1 MRRIAVSLSV
11 LLMAALGAPASAL
24 AATAVPTA
32 PASAAPTAPAH
43 AAAAAPAGGI
53 EAMSCLSAKSCI
65 GLGYYASPVKGESAF
80 LRTWN
85 GAVWGPIYGGL
96 PASADDAFSSISC
109 TSAKF
114 CVAVGGRYASAVS
127 PILATWNGS
136 AWTQKVPPAPASSIK
151 NTALTRVSCA
161 NARSCLAV
169 GVYYATTNAPGTG
182 GELIEGF
189 IDSWNGTKWAASY
202 KTTSGRKGIQ
212 ATELNGI
219 SCRSATNC
227 VTVGTTYE
235 PIFTLQEL
243 TDNSYHPV
251 ALTWNGR
258 KWAASTAPIPSSGH
272 GILGSVSCWSVS
284 RCVAVGYYYGPGQ
297 LGSPNIGKTT
307 LMAERWNGAK
317 WSVAKLP
324 TPGRAPW
331 LSGVS
336 CVSASSCF
344 AVGAV
349 NGASS
354 IVDRSIA
361 DVWNG
366 KTWRAVAVA
375 TPKGGAGSTD
385 GYPNGFYLTDVTCA
399 AAKDC
404 VAFGWAGPLRDPIAL
419 TSFAELYAGSRLSNI
434 ADS

>member
-11 LLMAALGAPASAL
+11 LMMAALGAPATAL
-24 AATAVPTA
+24 AAT
-32 PASAAPTAPAH
+32 AAPTAPAH
-43 AAAAAPAGGI
+43 VAAAAPAGGI
-53 EAMSCLSAKSCI
+53 ETMSCLGAKSCI
-65 GLGYYASPVKGESAF
+65 GLGVYTSPVKGESAF

-85 GAVWGPIYGGL
+85 GAAWGPIYGAL

-114 CVAVGGRYASAVS
+114 CVAVGGRFASNGVF
-127 PILATWNGS
+127 PVLATWNGS
-136 AWTQKVPPAPASSIK
+136 AWKQTAPPAPASSIK
-151 NTALTRVSCA
+151 NTDLTSVSCA
-161 NARSCLAV
+161 NARSCVAI
-169 GVYYATTNAPGTG
+169 
-182 GELIEGF
+182 GEYNVTPSNPAYNDGQLPEGF
-189 IDSWNGTKWAASY
+189 IDLWNGTKWAASY

-227 VTVGTTYE
+227 VAVGTTYE

-272 GILGSVSCWSVS
+272 GILGGVSCWSVS
-284 RCVAVGYYYGPGQ
+284 RCLAVGYYYGPGQ
-297 LGSPNIGKTT
+297 LGYPNIGKTT
-307 LMAERWNGAK
+307 LIAERWNGAK

-331 LSGVS
+331 LNSVS
-336 CVSASSCF
+336 CLSTSSCV

-366 KTWRAVAVA
+366 KTWRAAAVA
-375 TPKGGAGSTD
+375 TPKGGAGSTH
-385 GYPNGFYLTDVTCA
+385 GYPNGFVLSDVTCA
-399 AAKDC
+399 AVKDC
-404 VAFGWAGPLRDPIAL
+404 VAFGWAGPLQDPVAL
-419 TSFAELYAGSRLSNI
+419 TPFAELYAGSRLSNI

>member
-1 MRRIAVSLSV
+1 MRRLAVSLSV
-11 LLMAALGAPASAL
+11 LLMAALGAPATAL
-24 AATAVPTA
+24 AATT
-32 PASAAPTAPAH
+32 APTAPAH
-43 AAAAAPAGGI
+43 AAAAAAPGGI

-65 GLGYYASPVKGESAF
+65 GVGVYTSPVKGESAF

-85 GAVWGPIYGGL
+85 GAAWGPIYGGL
-96 PASADDAFSSISC
+96 PASADDSLSSISC

-114 CVAVGGRYASAVS
+114 CVAVGGRYDGAIASPVV
-127 PILATWNGS
+127 ATWNGT
-136 AWTQKVPPAPASSIK
+136 AWTQTAPPAPASSIK
-151 NTALTRVSCA
+151 NTTLTSVSCA
-161 NARSCLAV
+161 SARWCV
-169 GVYYATTNAPGTG
+169 VI
-182 GELIEGF
+182 GEYNVTPSNPAYNDGQLPEGF
-189 IDSWNGTKWAASY
+189 IDTWNGLKWAASY

-227 VTVGTTYE
+227 VAVGTTDE
-235 PIFTLQEL
+235 PIFILQEL

-258 KWAASTAPIPSSGH
+258 KWAASAAPVPSSGH
-272 GILGSVSCWSVS
+272 GLLGGVSCWSVS

-297 LGSPNIGKTT
+297 LGSPNSGKTT
-307 LMAERWNGAK
+307 LIAERWNGAK
-317 WSVAKLP
+317 WSAAKLP

-331 LSGVS
+331 LNDVS
-336 CVSASSCF
+336 CASASSCV

-366 KTWRAVAVA
+366 KAWRTVAVA

-385 GYPNGFYLTDVTCA
+385 GYPDGSFLTEVTCA

-419 TSFAELYAGSRLSNI
+419 TPFAELYAGSRLSNI